1 MSDNLSSKK
10 VVLFG
15 AGKMGVEYSKVLQHL
30 GVNFSVVGRSEAS
43 VERFYT
49 QTGIRAIPN
58 GFSAWKEKCEA
69 GVKFAIVAVSVEEL
83 SETAIKLMNF
93 GVRKILLEKPAG
105 LNTEEIKLVRE
116 KAEETGT
123 KIIIAY
129 NRRFYSSVLKAQE
142 IIKKDGG
149 VKSFNFEFTEWVHL
163 IPENIR
169 KDVKKNWFLA
179 NSIHVVDLAFFLGG
193 EPKELKSFTSGGC
206 DWHPAATVFS
216 GAGITQNG
224 ALFSYQANWLS
235 PGRWGVEVITDHH
248 RLIFRPL
255 EKLQVQL
262 NRSVAI
268 DFMEIDDQ
276 LDRDFKPGLFKQT
289 ECFLKDVGHPNFL
302 FIDKHYENVAKYFQ
316 YIIRPKT
323 IPAVI

>member
-1 MSDNLSSKK
+1 MSDNLSSKT

-15 AGKMGVEYSKVLQHL
+15 AGKMGVEYSKVVQYL
-30 GVNFSVVGRSEAS
+30 GVNFSVVGRSEAG

-58 GFSAWKEKCEA
+58 GFPAWKEKCEA

-83 SETAIKLMNF
+83 SKTAINLMDS

-105 LNTEEIKLVRE
+105 LNSEEIKLVRD
-116 KAEETGT
+116 KAKETGT

-129 NRRFYSSVLKAQE
+129 SRRFYASVLKAQK
-142 IIKKDGG
+142 IIKEDGG
-149 VKSFNFEFTEWVHL
+149 VNSFHFEFTEWPHL
-163 IPENIR
+163 IPENIK

-179 NSIHVVDLAFFLGG
+179 NSTHVVDMAFLLGG
-193 EPKELKSFTSGGC
+193 APKEFKSFTAGGC
-206 DWHPAATVFS
+206 DWHPTATVFA
-216 GAGITQNG
+216 GAGVTKNG
-224 ALFSYQANWLS
+224 ALFSYQANWLG

-262 NRSVAI
+262 NRSIAI
-268 DFMEIDDQ
+268 DSIEIDDQ

-289 ECFLKDVGHPNFL
+289 ECFLKDVDHPNFL
-302 FIDKHYENVAKYFQ
+302 TIDKHYENVVNYFQ
-316 YIIRPKT
+316 KIVTPEE
-323 IPAVI
+323 